1 MTFKAFQ
8 RQRVVTETK
17 LSALPTSNR
26 AESIRA
32 KSARADQVSCRA
44 TFCTFETD
52 CYGGEDTLVGTRG
65 PPITIY
71 WTLRSYWRWWAQ
83 LLRGNKISSI
93 LLVSTF
99 YSTFASAE
107 RRKIQFLWLLSVL
120 TVARL
125 ELIVKN
131 IVLQIGNPYLSS
143 IFHN

>member
-1 MTFKAFQ
+1 MNFKAFQ

-17 LSALPTSNR
+17 ISALPTSNR

-32 KSARADQVSCRA
+32 ESARADQVSCRA

-71 WTLRSYWRWWAQ
+71 WTLRSYWRWWAH

-107 RRKIQFLWLLSVL
+107 RLKIQFLWLLSVL

>member
-1 MTFKAFQ
+1 MTFKVFQ
-8 RQRVVTETK
+8 RQRVVTKTK
-17 LSALPTSNR
+17 VSALPTYNR
-26 AESIRA
+26 DKSIRA
-32 KSARADQVSCRA
+32 KSARADRVSCRA

-52 CYGGEDTLVGTRG
+52 CYGGEDTLVGTRV

-71 WTLRSYWRWWAQ
+71 WTLGSYGRWWAH
-83 LLRGNKISSI
+83 LLRGNKRSSI

-107 RRKIQFLWLLSVL
+107 RRKIQFFWLLSVL

-125 ELIVKN
+125 QLIVKN